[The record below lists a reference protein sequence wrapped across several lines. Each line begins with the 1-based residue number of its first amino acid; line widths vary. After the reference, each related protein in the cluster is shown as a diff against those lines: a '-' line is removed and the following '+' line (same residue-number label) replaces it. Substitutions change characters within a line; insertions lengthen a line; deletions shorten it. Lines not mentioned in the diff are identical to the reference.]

1 MYQFG
6 LLKLFQQLVLDILLH
21 TTMKSISTAQHS
33 SVISPITKSRPG
45 LGKGTVG
52 RISKEWDGNRENNSG
67 SHPSKLSA
75 HDKQS
80 IFCQIKSG
88 RLDNAVQATQFI
100 NSVIL
105 NPIHPQT
112 VRNVLKESQF
122 YSSTKQKAFMLK
134 QTHCQRG
141 LKFV

>member
-1 MYQFG
+1 M
-6 LLKLFQQLVLDILLH
+6 H

-33 SVISPITKSRPG
+33 SVISLLNEGYSYCQIQARTG

-52 RISKEWDGNRENNSG
+52 RISKEWDGIKENNFG

-75 HDKQS
+75 CDKQS

-112 VRNVLKESQF
+112 VRISEM
-122 YSSTKQKAFMLK
+122 Y
-134 QTHCQRG
+134 
-141 LKFV
+141 